1 MKVRRYSLSIHVG
14 TLFVLLTAIF
24 GFILIYISYN
34 HAYQL
39 LTHTAKELSLENS
52 RRIES
57 RFQQASSPIMATL
70 DLFAYSS
77 MVNDNVPAEQNTSWL
92 ASIDLIFKKYNHLVA
107 LYYASNNGEF
117 TIIRPMITQE
127 NKQHFNAPDNAVLLI
142 NETRIDG
149 RDTYI
154 FLDNNY
160 KEITRVENGNNQF
173 DPTTRLW
180 FKNAQSDGIIRI
192 TEPYF
197 FYFLK
202 TNGVTLSRRTQ
213 NGTHVV
219 AADFTLS
226 SLSESLSDLGYSEN
240 TKIILFDQKFHV
252 LGQKNTTAS
261 TNLSQDENHKLLT
274 SSVFEPVLNR
284 TSSQIIYESVEH
296 HGQKWALTLTPVI
309 LNHQMNLILA
319 EATPSTDLLQNLLEL
334 RNKQIVT
341 AVILLFV
348 GFIIALVIAKK
359 IAQPLST
366 LVTLSENI
374 ARFEFK
380 KTRYPKSIIK
390 EVADLT
396 HSLQLMEH
404 TLHDLLNLLR
414 KTAENTDFNELA
426 KTITHQSY
434 LVTRAETII
443 IYIYDDKNQEFITA
457 ANHAIIPFKIDIN
470 EFINIPWLKADL
482 LRGET
487 VHIDKNDNIINKFK
501 NDFYNSDIYLFP
513 LLNKQNQ
520 LIGILNLGYER
531 AITTDQ
537 SDKHAFLKELL
548 SFAQLAKE
556 NIDRIQQHK
565 SMMDAF
571 IELIASAIDTKSP
584 YTGNHCQ
591 RVPSLAKWIT
601 QAANNDTQ
609 YYPKFTMSDEQWEE
623 LKLASWLH
631 DCGKVTT
638 PEFVID
644 KATKL
649 ETIYDRIH
657 EIRMRFELI
666 KREKEIDYWK
676 QIYNGGDPE
685 KLKIQLQEEQ
695 KTLDK
700 EFEFIAACNSANEPM
715 TDQDIRR
722 LNQISQ
728 RTWTRTL
735 DNQLGIS
742 WIEAHRY
749 KNRPD
754 LPVQEYLLDDKPEHL
769 IRWEDGRKPQDLWQ
783 EPFTLQAGDVLFNRG
798 ELYNLAVTNGT
809 LTKEERYIINDH
821 IVQTISMLKK
831 LPYPEHLKNIPDIA
845 GSHHERMDGRGYP
858 RSLSEN
864 ELSIQARSIAIAD
877 VFEALTS
884 QDRPY
889 KKAKTLSEAMD
900 IMTFMATSGH
910 LDPKLYL
917 LFLEKKIYQCYAN
930 KFLAAEQIDH
940 IDQSEYIKKT
950 KAFIRRKTHQHDT
963 E

>member
-1 MKVRRYSLSIHVG
+1 MKVRRYSLSIHIG

-24 GFILIYISYN
+24 GFVLIYISYN

-39 LTHTAKELSLENS
+39 LTHTAQELSLENS
-52 RRIES
+52 RRIENQFKQS
-57 RFQQASSPIMATL
+57 ASPIFTTL
-70 DLFAYSS
+70 DLLAYSGV
-77 MVNDNVPAEQNTSWL
+77 VNENVPVEKDRLWL
-92 ASIDLIFKKYNHLVA
+92 ASTHLIFKKHKHLVA
-107 LYYASNNGEF
+107 LYYASNSGEF
-117 TIIRPMITQE
+117 TIIRPLIDNE
-127 NKQHFNAPDNAVLLI
+127 NKKYFNAPDNAVLLI

-154 FLDNNY
+154 FLDNDY
-160 KEITRVENGNNQF
+160 QEITRVENGNNQF
-173 DPTTRLW
+173 DPTTRPW
-180 FKNAQSDGIIRI
+180 FINTQADGEIRI

-202 TNGVTLSRRTQ
+202 TDGVTLSRRTPDSS
-213 NGTHVV
+213 HVV

-226 SLSESLSDLGYSEN
+226 SLSESLSALGYSEN
-240 TKIILFDQKFHV
+240 TKVILFDQKFHV
-252 LGQKNTTAS
+252 LGQKNTQVS
-261 TNLSQDENHKLLT
+261 TDLSKAENQNLLT
-274 SSVFEPVLNR
+274 SSVFEPILNR
-284 TSSQIIYESVEH
+284 TSSQIIYETIKYNGER
-296 HGQKWALTLTPVI
+296 WAVTLTPVM
-309 LNHQMNLILA
+309 LNNQMNLILA
-319 EATPSTDLLQNLLEL
+319 EATPTKDLLKSLMEL
-334 RNKQIVT
+334 RNKQIFI
-341 AVILLFV
+341 AVILLLA
-348 GFIIALVIAKK
+348 GFIIALTIAHKIAK
-359 IAQPLST
+359 PLKN
-366 LVTLSENI
+366 LAMLSENI
-374 ARFEFK
+374 TRFEFK

-390 EVADLT
+390 EVSNLT

-404 TLHDLLNLLR
+404 TLHDLLILLR
-414 KTAENTDFNELA
+414 ETAENTDFNKLA

-443 IYIYDDKNQEFITA
+443 IYIYDEKTQEFITA

-470 EFINIPWLKADL
+470 EFINTPWLKADL

-487 VHIDKNDNIINKFK
+487 VHINKNDNVINKFK
-501 NDFYNSDIYLFP
+501 DDLYNSDIYLFP
-513 LLNKQNQ
+513 LLNRQNQ
-520 LIGILNLGYER
+520 LVGILNLGYER

-565 SMMDAF
+565 DLMDAF

-601 QAANNDTQ
+601 QAADNDEQ
-609 YYPKFTMSDEQWEE
+609 YYPKFTMSEDQWEE

-666 KREKEIDYWK
+666 KQDKEINYWK
-676 QIYNGGDPE
+676 QLHDGGDAE
-685 KLKIQLQEEQ
+685 KLKEQLTREQ
-695 KTLDK
+695 KILDE
-700 EFEFIAACNSANEPM
+700 EFEFIAACNSANEPIS
-715 TDQDIRR
+715 DQDIDR
-722 LNQISQ
+722 LHQISQ

-735 DNQLGIS
+735 NNQIGIS
-742 WIEAHRY
+742 WTEKQRY
-749 KNRPD
+749 KNNPP
-754 LPVQEYLLDDKPEHL
+754 LPVQEYLLDDKPEHI
-769 IRWEDGRKPQDLWQ
+769 IRWEEGRRPQDLWQ

-798 ELYNLAVTNGT
+798 ELYNLSVTNGT

-831 LPYPEHLKNIPDIA
+831 LPYPENLKNIPDIA

-889 KKAKTLSEAMD
+889 KKAKSLSEAMD

-917 LFLEKKIYQCYAN
+917 LFLENKIYHLYAQ
-930 KFLAAEQIDH
+930 KFLAQEQLDH
-940 IDQSEYIKKT
+940 IEQSEHIKKT
-950 KAFIRRKTHQHDT
+950 KAFIKEKTHRHDKG
-963 E
+963 